1 MKNGKVEHG
10 IVRENASG
18 RENVREKQTEKPESE
33 KEGKSVF
40 LIRCLQTK
48 TKRRKLYGVV

>member
-1 MKNGKVEHG
+1 MKNGKVENG

-33 KEGKSVF
+33 KVGKSVF